1 MLIINYKNLVNC
13 QQLQSP
19 CPETITTT
27 SVAREKLKMLMSKTH
42 TQTHTHTHN
51 SDTQTSE
58 TPEEKHALETSRAL
72 LEFRPQEGKQHSE
85 MQVEECVLT
94 NERVQVRLSSIPG
107 YRSGDSFLWTCR
119 ADFPQYSLSLSLSL
133 SHTHTHT
140 HTVGASQRGKLAA
153 SHRVSIEKGEWISEE
168 IVYCKRRV
176 FIASARGQNRGDPQ
190 GKKNEPEETTN
201 FTKNP
206 SFARTH

>member
-1 MLIINYKNLVNC
+1 MDL
-13 QQLQSP
+13 P
-19 CPETITTT
+19 
-27 SVAREKLKMLMSKTH
+27 R
-42 TQTHTHTHN
+42 
-51 SDTQTSE
+51 
-58 TPEEKHALETSRAL
+58 
-72 LEFRPQEGKQHSE
+72 
-85 MQVEECVLT
+85 
-94 NERVQVRLSSIPG
+94 RLSPI
-107 YRSGDSFLWTCR
+107 
-119 ADFPQYSLSLSLSL
+119 YSLSLSLSL
-133 SHTHTHT
+133 SLSHTHTHTHT